1 MPTHMRRSAMR
12 RNNWSFNSPLCSG
25 EIIDTCIEYS
35 LYFQYTKASNDI
47 QSRWFQSFYTDMNI
61 HVRIS
66 FLRCYV
72 KWVIWINKL
81 LNDWLYW
88 YPWLNYLDRRY
99 FHCWI
104 CLLCNM
110 TTEHVFHHPCYWINK
125 SDISNA

>member
-25 EIIDTCIEYS
+25 EIIDTCIEYG
-35 LYFQYTKASNDI
+35 LYFQYTKASNDV
-47 QSRWFQSFYTDMNI
+47 QDRWFQ
-61 HVRIS
+61 
-66 FLRCYV
+66 FLFTPIWKSMYEYLFWDYV
-72 KWVIWINKL
+72 KLVIWVNEL
-81 LNDWLYW
+81 LNDWWYW